1 MNGVSLANFAVT
13 TQAAIP
19 NFQHAGWWYEYFSG
33 DSINVVNA
41 LAPIDLAPGAYRIY
55 TDVKLPKPTITDAP
69 VSVEE
74 LFIEDFELNIFP
86 NPTSDQIKISFSA
99 ANFEPYELLIIN
111 QEGVVVSRQKGST
124 QEGKNTIDMSL
135 QDLPAGVYH
144 SLLNLGKLK
153 SNKEFI
159 KVN

>member
-69 VSVEE
+69 VNVEE
-74 LFIEDFELNIFP
+74 LFIEDFEMNIFP
-86 NPTSDQIKISFSA
+86 NPASDWINVSFIAS
-99 ANFEPYELLIIN
+99 NFGPYELLIIN

-124 QEGKNTIDMSL
+124 QEGKNSIEVLL
-135 QDLPAGVYH
+135 QDLPAGAYH
-144 SLLNLGKLK
+144 SLLQIGNLR